1 MLYRNKYLENKLF
14 ILFIFIIGVIIIYST
29 SGMPSQW
36 EVAYAHS
43 LPVAETPAPD
53 SIIRKGEP
61 LPSRIVIDFSERP
74 LPAVSTI
81 TVLNGKNER
90 VDNGNFVIIGD
101 HSRQAMTALNTT
113 KLTDGVYTV
122 SWMTQSSD
130 DGHIA
135 RGSYVFGIGNVG
147 PDTAASSIGGTNQQ
161 QVQIQTITSNWDGLI
176 KWPLIVS
183 QATVVGVIFSHLF
196 LWEKFVSKIRT
207 KANGHEG
214 LSTTLGR
221 KMDLPLLKRFSML
234 LVVASVSIIGSSTG
248 LLFLQITELAPNN
261 ISGYSGI
268 FLSLIHG
275 PSGFVWIVRSITS
288 IVAILAVITNYY
300 LVKKNR
306 TDKIDGNDQTASQ
319 IQLEYDRTR
328 KSIILFPSSSLF
340 LCIALTAGSISIFAN
355 SATSHNSAVTFIPSL
370 AVSLDW
376 LHFMAVSMWVGGLF
390 YISTILLA
398 AMRHR
403 AKLTAEES
411 AIQETTN
418 LSDRTLSH
426 NVKKNHIIHYYLALL
441 LPRFSLLATVF
452 LGVIGITGLYMAW
465 IHLTTL
471 DALFSSSYG
480 NILIVKLAVALP
492 LILLGGYHQLKLH
505 NAVVSIA
512 NLGKSRGPDRIS
524 NGTNRNLQVTHDF
537 DDNDN
542 ARNTVDDIDE
552 FRKKQIKQKKTKKLN
567 ANRTDIARKFGKT
580 IMLESIIAICVLL
593 VASLL
598 TITSPNP
605 MNMSSMSMG
614 SSSSPAST
622 PAPASTVQM
631 DSMSMNTAKNSS
643 YVKEVKILD
652 VNTKIEINPFHPGFN
667 TFKIAFTTPDGKPYS
682 NISTV
687 RMIFKN
693 DQADIGPITT
703 TLKPVSTG
711 VYTVT
716 GGYISQPGVWNIAIA
731 AQRPS
736 DYDLNYKFTSN
747 VNETSTGIEP
757 STSSSIVGNS
767 NANMEM
773 GSMSSDNGIQET
785 MPVFDSF
792 AVITI
797 GLATI
802 VAVGSGYFYKRSKQE
817 LKKTVELLES

>member
-1 MLYRNKYLENKLF
+1 MTNKDGRNISHQSRFFFLF
-14 ILFIFIIGVIIIYST
+14 IIIVGGFILYSI
-29 SGMPSQW
+29 SGILSHW

-43 LPVAETPAPD
+43 LPVTESPAPD

-74 LPAVSTI
+74 QPAVCTI

-90 VDNGNFVIIGD
+90 IDNGNFVIIGD

-135 RGSYVFGIGNVG
+135 RGSYVFGIGNVVPG
-147 PDTAASSIGGTNQQ
+147 TSTSSIGEASQQ
-161 QVQIQTITSNWDGLI
+161 NEQIQAITSNWDGLI

-183 QATVVGVIFSHLF
+183 QAMIVGAIFSHLF
-196 LWEKFVSKIRT
+196 LWEKFVSKIKT
-207 KANGHEG
+207 KTNERQG
-214 LSTTLGR
+214 LSTTLNR
-221 KMDLPLLKRFSML
+221 EMDLPLLKRFTIL
-234 LVVASVSIIGSSTG
+234 LMAASAAIIASSTG
-248 LLFLQITELAPNN
+248 LLFLQITELSPNN

-268 FLSLIHG
+268 FISLLQG
-275 PSGFVWIVRSITS
+275 PSGGAWLVRSITS
-288 IVAILAVITNYY
+288 IVVILAVVTNYY
-300 LVKKNR
+300 LIKKNR
-306 TDKIDGNDQTASQ
+306 MNKRDVNDQTP
-319 IQLEYDRTR
+319 IQRKLEYDRTR
-328 KSIILFPSSSLF
+328 KRIVLFPSSSLLLF
-340 LCIALTAGSISIFAN
+340 VALIAGAISIFAN
-355 SATSHNSAVTFIPSL
+355 SATSHNSGVTFIPSL

-376 LHFMAVSMWVGGLF
+376 IHFMAVSMWVGGLF
-390 YISTILLA
+390 YIATIMLA
-398 AMRHR
+398 AIRHR
-403 AKLTAEES
+403 AKLTVDEP
-411 AIQETTN
+411 AIQEMSK
-418 LSDRTLSH
+418 LPDRTLDH
-426 NVKKNHIIHYYLALL
+426 NLKKNQIIHYYLALL
-441 LPRFSLLATVF
+441 LPRFSLVATVS
-452 LGVIGITGLYMAW
+452 LGVISVSGLYMAW

-471 DALFSSSYG
+471 DALFSTSYG

-512 NLGKSRGPDRIS
+512 SLGKTGRPNRIS
-524 NGTNRNLQVTHDF
+524 DGTNMNLQVTQDF
-537 DDNDN
+537 NNDDDGRNN
-542 ARNTVDDIDE
+542 ADDIDD
-552 FRKKQIKQKKTKKLN
+552 FPKRKSKKLI
-567 ANRTDIARKFGKT
+567 ANRTDIAAKFGKT
-580 IMLESIIAICVLL
+580 IMMESILAICVLL

-605 MNMSSMSMG
+605 MNMSSMSVG
-614 SSSSPAST
+614 SSTST
-622 PAPASTVQM
+622 SPAPAPATTVQM
-631 DSMSMNTAKNSS
+631 PGMSMDNAKNNS

-652 VNTKIEINPFHPGFN
+652 VNTKIEINPFHPSFN
-667 TFKIAFTTPDGKPYS
+667 TFKVTFTTVDGKPYS

-711 VYTVT
+711 TYTIT
-716 GGYISQPGVWNIAIA
+716 GGYISQPGVWNIALA

-736 DYDLNYKFTSN
+736 DYDLNYRFTSN
-747 VNETSTGIEP
+747 VNETSAGMIP
-757 STSSSIVGNS
+757 SASSSAVDNS
-767 NANMEM
+767 NASMEM
-773 GSMSSDNGIQET
+773 GSMSSYNGIMET

-797 GLATI
+797 GLAII

-817 LKKTVELLES
+817 LKKTVELLGS

>member
-1 MLYRNKYLENKLF
+1 ML
-14 ILFIFIIGVIIIYST
+14 SH
-29 SGMPSQW
+29 W

-43 LPVAETPAPD
+43 LPVSETPAPD
-53 SIIRKGEP
+53 SIIKKGEP
-61 LPSRIVIDFSERP
+61 LPSRIIIDFSERP
-74 LPAVSTI
+74 QPLVSTI

-101 HSRQAMTALNTT
+101 HSREAMTTLNTT

-135 RGSYVFGIGNVG
+135 RGSYVFGMGNVG
-147 PDTAASSIGGTNQQ
+147 PNAATSSIGGGNQQ
-161 QVQIQTITSNWDGLI
+161 HVQVQTVTSNWDGLI

-183 QATVVGVIFSHLF
+183 QATVVGAIFSHLF
-196 LWEKFVSKIRT
+196 LWEKFVGRIRT
-207 KANGHEG
+207 KMNGHEG
-214 LSTTLGR
+214 LSTTLSR

-234 LVVASVSIIGSSTG
+234 LVVSSVAIIGSSTG
-248 LLFLQITELAPNN
+248 LLFLQITELSPNN

-268 FLSLIHG
+268 FVSLLHG
-275 PSGFVWIVRSITS
+275 PSGFAWLVRSITS
-288 IVAILAVITNYY
+288 IVVILTAITNYY
-300 LVKKNR
+300 LIKKNR
-306 TDKIDGNDQTASQ
+306 TNKIDSNDQVASQ
-319 IQLEYDRTR
+319 RQLEYDRTR
-328 KSIILFPSSSLF
+328 KRIILFPSSSL
-340 LCIALTAGSISIFAN
+340 LLYISLIAGSISIFAN

-398 AMRHR
+398 AIRHR
-403 AKLTAEES
+403 AKLTVGES

-418 LSDRTLSH
+418 LSNRTLSH
-426 NVKKNHIIHYYLALL
+426 NVEKNHIVHYYLALL
-441 LPRFSLLATVF
+441 LPRFSLLATVS
-452 LGVIGITGLYMAW
+452 LGVIGISGLYMAW
-465 IHLTTL
+465 IHFATL
-471 DALFSSSYG
+471 DALFSTTYG
-480 NILIVKLAVALP
+480 NILAIKLAAALP

-512 NLGKSRGPDRIS
+512 NLGKTGRPDRLS

-537 DDNDN
+537 NDNDYTPN
-542 ARNTVDDIDE
+542 IDDIEE
-552 FRKKQIKQKKTKKLN
+552 FPKTHLQQKKTEKWK
-567 ANRTDIARKFGKT
+567 ANKTNIATKFGKT
-580 IMLESIIAICVLL
+580 IMIESVLAICVLL

-605 MNMSSMSMG
+605 MNMSSMSVG
-614 SSSSPAST
+614 SSSS

-631 DSMSMNTAKNSS
+631 DGMSMNTAKNSS
-643 YVKEVKILD
+643 YVKEVKILN
-652 VNTKIEINPFHPGFN
+652 VNTKIEINPFHSGFN
-667 TFKIAFTTPDGKPYS
+667 TFKITFITPDGKPYS
-682 NISTV
+682 NLSTV

-693 DQADIGPITT
+693 AQADIGPITT
-703 TLKPVSTG
+703 SLKPVSAGAYAT
-711 VYTVT
+711 T
-716 GGYISQPGVWNIAIA
+716 GGYISQPGEWNIAIA

-736 DYDLNYKFTSN
+736 DYDLNYRFSSN

-785 MPVFDSF
+785 IPVFNSF
-792 AVITI
+792 TVITI
-797 GLATI
+797 VLATL